1 MFCSM
6 DVLILFESFPDSG
19 RRELHDEFNEKML
32 VRRKYTKNRVSGDLI
47 ERMKVLPERGV

>member
-1 MFCSM
+1 M